1 MPTQM
6 LSSRPRPPRRPGR
19 SDRSLGITGV
29 ALLLG
34 SAMLAPAFASGPA
47 APPAAATP
55 APVPEIAV
63 TRYTLDNGLTV
74 LLSEDHRLPVVATE
88 VRYRVGSGHEAKGRS
103 GFAHLF
109 EHLMFQGSQHYD
121 NEYFKPFEPI
131 GGNVNGTTNVDRTNF
146 YEQVPSNALE
156 LSLWM
161 QAERMRFLL
170 PAMTQAKLDNQRDVV
185 KNERRQ
191 RYENTPYGEVWRL
204 VSENLYPVGHP
215 YQHTTIGSHEDL
227 TAASM
232 DDVKAFFEQYYSP
245 SNAILTLVGDFDPAV
260 VRPKIEQ
267 YFGGAPKG
275 ARVPA
280 PQPAA
285 PKLDRAIHIVEKDQ
299 VNLARIHLA
308 WHTPAVF
315 ADGDAALDVWASVL
329 TDGKSSRLYQPLVY
343 EQKVAK
349 DVAAMQVSNH
359 LTSVFMV
366 QATVAPGRTVEE
378 LSTALLAALRASL
391 EQPPTDDELARTL
404 SGWRKSFYGRVEG
417 VLSRAQL
424 LSGYEHFVGR
434 PDFLRADLERYTA
447 LTSGA
452 VHSAARRWLP
462 AAEPTQFLRVDIVP
476 ETPAAA
482 AVPPPP
488 PAKAPGP
495 KPGKKPGKA
504 ARSGAEKGQP

>member
-1 MPTQM
+1 VLIAT
-6 LSSRPRPPRRPGR
+6 
-19 SDRSLGITGV
+19 LGAGQTE
-29 ALLLG
+29 AQP
-34 SAMLAPAFASGPA
+34 APAS
-47 APPAAATP
+47 AATAP
-55 APVPEIAV
+55 AKVAPVPEIAV

-204 VSENLYPVGHP
+204 IAENLYPVGHP

-245 SNAILTLVGDFDPAV
+245 SNAILTLVGDFDTAT
-260 VRPKIEQ
+260 VRAQIER
-267 YFGGAPKG
+267 YFGGAPAG

-280 PQPAA
+280 PQPPP
-285 PKLDRAIHIVEKDQ
+285 PKLERPVHIVEKDQ
-299 VNLARIHLA
+299 VNLARVHLA
-308 WHTPAVF
+308 WHTPPVF

-349 DVAAMQVSNH
+349 DVAAMQMSNH

-378 LSTALLAALRASL
+378 LSTALQAALRTSL
-391 EQPPTDDELARTL
+391 ETPPTDDELARTL

-434 PDFLRADLERYTA
+434 PDHLAADLARYTS
-447 LTSGA
+447 LTSAA
-452 VHSAARRWLP
+452 VHSAAQRWLP
-462 AAEPTQFLRVDIVP
+462 VAGPAPFLRVDIVP
-476 ETPAAA
+476 ETPPA
-482 AVPPPP
+482 
-488 PAKAPGP
+488 AKAPPDAKAPPGQ
-495 KPGKKPGKA
+495 KPGKTPRPAALKGK
-504 ARSGAEKGQP
+504 K

>member
-1 MPTQM
+1 MQSAPP
-6 LSSRPRPPRRPGR
+6 SPRPRRPR
-19 SDRSLGITGV
+19 RPSCRKTHPVSAV
-29 ALLLG
+29 AGLLLASLVVARVG
-34 SAMLAPAFASGPA
+34 AQPAPASAAVAPA
-47 APPAAATP
+47 KVG
-55 APVPEIAV
+55 PVPEITV
-63 TRYTLDNGLTV
+63 TRYTLANGLTV

-88 VRYRVGSGHEAKGRS
+88 VRYRVGSGHEAKGKS

-131 GGNVNGTTNVDRTNF
+131 GGTVNGTTNVDRTNF

-161 QAERMRFLL
+161 QAERMRYLL

-204 VSENLYPVGHP
+204 VAENLYPVGHP

-245 SNAILTLVGDFDPAV
+245 SNAILTIVGDFDTAT
-260 VRPKIEQ
+260 VRALIER
-267 YFGGAPKG
+267 YFGGAPTG
-275 ARVPA
+275 TRVPA
-280 PQPAA
+280 PQPA
-285 PKLDRAIHIVEKDQ
+285 PPRLERAVHIVEKDQ
-299 VNLARIHLA
+299 VNLARVHLA
-308 WHTPAVF
+308 WHTPPVF
-315 ADGDAALDVWASVL
+315 ANGDAALDVWASVL

-366 QATVAPGRTVEE
+366 QATVAPDRTVEE
-378 LSTALLAALRASL
+378 LAAALQAALRTSL
-391 EQPPTDDELARTL
+391 ETPPTDDELVRTL
-404 SGWRKSFYGRVEG
+404 SGWRKSFYGRAEG

-424 LSGYEHFVGR
+424 LSGYEHFVGQ
-434 PDFLRADLERYTA
+434 PDYLAADLARYTS
-447 LTSGA
+447 LTPAA
-452 VHSAARRWLP
+452 VHSAAQLWLP
-462 AAEPTQFLRVDIVP
+462 VAGPAPFLRVDIVP
-476 ETPAAA
+476 ETPPA
-482 AVPPPP
+482 
-488 PAKAPGP
+488 AKAPPDGKTP
-495 KPGKKPGKA
+495 KGQKAEEPSRPAVEKGKK
-504 ARSGAEKGQP
+504 

>member
-1 MPTQM
+1 M
-6 LSSRPRPPRRPGR
+6 SSAPSAQKPFPRPPVGR
-19 SDRSLGITGV
+19 SGRAPRRLS
-29 ALLLG
+29 AMASLLLACLG
-34 SAMLAPAFASGPA
+34 AAPADAQP
-47 APPAAATP
+47 APPSA

-161 QAERMRFLL
+161 QAERMRYLL

-245 SNAILTLVGDFDPAV
+245 SNAILTLAGDFDTAT
-260 VRPKIEQ
+260 VRPLIER

-280 PQPAA
+280 PQAA
-285 PKLDRAIHIVEKDQ
+285 PPKLERAVHIVEKDQ
-299 VNLARIHLA
+299 VNLARVHLT

-378 LSTALLAALRASL
+378 LSTALLASLRTSL
-391 EQPPTDDELARTL
+391 ETPPTADELARTL

-434 PDFLRADLERYTA
+434 PDHLAADLARYTT
-447 LTSGA
+447 LTPAA
-452 VHSAARRWLP
+452 VHDAARRFLP
-462 AAEPTQFLRVDIVP
+462 VAGPESFLRVDIVP
-476 ETPAAA
+476 ETPPAGPAPA
-482 AVPPPP
+482 TKPPP
-488 PAKAPGP
+488 GR
-495 KPGKKPGKA
+495 KPGKA
-504 ARSGAEKGQP
+504 ARPAAEKGRK